1 MQYLLILEKKE
12 EFLQQKVN
20 YKKKVKIALIDY
32 GSGNLQSAYKAL
44 EFAGKN
50 KKSKIFITSK
60 SKELLKADKIVLPG
74 VGTFFD
80 CMSGLKSLP
89 GMIDVL
95 NEIVLQ
101 KKKPFLGI
109 CIGMQLLATEG
120 KEKGNHKGLG
130 WIKGKVIKI
139 KKNKKIK
146 IPHMGWNT
154 VKIISK
160 HPILKKKKFE
170 SYFVHSYNFICE
182 NKKNILG
189 TCEYNQKITAIV
201 GQDNIIGTQFHPEKS
216 QKIGLEILQ
225 NFLNWRY

>member
-1 MQYLLILEKKE
+1 MLILEKKE

-20 YKKKVKIALIDY
+20 YKKKVKTALIDY

-44 EFAGKN
+44 ELAGNYRKKN
-50 KKSKIFITSK
+50 KIFITSK
-60 SKELLKADKIVLPG
+60 SKDLLDADKIVLPG
-74 VGTFFD
+74 VGTFSD
-80 CMSGLKSLP
+80 CMNGLKSLP
-89 GMIDVL
+89 GMIDIL

-109 CIGMQLLATEG
+109 CVGMQLLAIEG

-130 WIKGKVIKI
+130 WIKGKVVKI

-160 HPILKKKKFE
+160 HPILKRKKFE
-170 SYFVHSYNFICE
+170 SYFVHSYNFICQD
-182 NKKNILG
+182 KKNVLA
-189 TCEYNQKITAIV
+189 TCDYQQSITAIV
-201 GQDNIIGTQFHPEKS
+201 GKENIIGTQFHPEKS
-216 QKIGLEILQ
+216 QKIGLEILK
-225 NFLNWRY
+225 NFIRWIY

>member
-1 MQYLLILEKKE
+1 MQYLWTLEKKE

-20 YKKKVKIALIDY
+20 CKKKVKIALIDY

-44 EFAGKN
+44 ELAGKH

-60 SKELLKADKIVLPG
+60 SKDLLKADKIVLPG
-74 VGTFFD
+74 VGTFSD
-80 CMSGLKSLP
+80 CMKGLKSLA
-89 GMIDVL
+89 GMIDIL

-154 VKIISK
+154 VKVISK
-160 HPILKKKKFE
+160 HPILKRKKFE

-182 NKKNILG
+182 DKKNILG
-189 TCEYNQKITAIV
+189 TCDYNQKITAIV
-201 GQDNIIGTQFHPEKS
+201 GEENIIGTQFHPEKS

-225 NFLNWRY
+225 NFINWTY